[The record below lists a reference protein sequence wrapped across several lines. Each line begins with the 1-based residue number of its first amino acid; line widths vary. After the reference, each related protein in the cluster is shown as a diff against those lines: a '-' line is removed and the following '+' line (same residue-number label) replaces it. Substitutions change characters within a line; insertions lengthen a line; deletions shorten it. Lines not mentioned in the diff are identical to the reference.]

1 MPRLP
6 RPPRWSDSRREA
18 KYETAKIGYDAGLLS
33 FKDFRSATVKLIEAE
48 KKAVANKQKRVADK
62 EAQKEAVKR
71 EKRREAERKRQEE
84 VQRKKE
90 EAQKKKAVVDIRK
103 RVTKAL
109 DKKQH
114 AHIPLTILD
123 QAMGLTDFV
132 RFIISLNKEIVL
144 KIGDVFYVINENT
157 RDKLLQYILGNLTIT
172 NVFED
177 SAGVFS
183 ETYKNLNGDL
193 EVYEFAPEQT
203 YQLEDGGF
211 FKYTH
216 KTVFDLKQ
224 YGVYKTGEA
233 QNHDDCCLVNAL
245 IVGGM
250 EDAKIEAVKQY
261 VKNRFIPQSMMKDI
275 CKEVGIQI
283 HLKKNPGSHKHNTL
297 KYGTEGKIYIIGL
310 LESHY
315 FIINQTKITR
325 YCLENYDA
333 VCNEPRFNEITGKNA
348 KGFYKREERFLDSFD
363 VIKILLENKHL
374 LNELTYSD
382 REVANSQFYNNVKN
396 EVANL
401 EYDEE
406 KCKKTI
412 EYKEAQEK
420 IKYTNLVFDFETYTK
435 ENGTH
440 VPYLVR
446 TYSGLINKVFYGEDC
461 GLKMLFSLS
470 GDTRLI
476 AHNANYD
483 YRFLIQYLTQIKEIA
498 RGNRLISISGMF
510 NKHNIQIKDTYLMI
524 SMPLRNF
531 PKTFGLESVKE
542 VMPYALY
549 NDTQMKNR
557 YVNIQHVLDNYI
569 VEKDKEQFLNN
580 IKRWALQKGDEYD
593 IVEYSSKYCELDCKI
608 LWDGYHK
615 FRQMMLEHTD
625 LDIDNILTVASLSH
639 KYFVKRGCYEG
650 VYELGGS
657 PQLFIQGCVVGGR
670 TMTAENKKIMLN
682 EKVNDFDAVSLY
694 PSAMARMPGFLK
706 GLPKVLANLTYEF
719 LQQQDGYFVEVL
731 VQSVGINRKFP
742 LMSQV
747 NDKGVR
753 MFDNS
758 MVGQIIRVDKTTLE
772 DLIEFQQIK
781 FQVVRGYYFNDGY
794 NTKIGEVIKYLFE
807 KRLELK
813 KIGNPA
819 EMIYKLIMNSGYG
832 KSIMKPVESETKFFD
847 DERSAKVY
855 ITRHYNW
862 ITSFVKFGN
871 KTKVC
876 KMQVLSKH
884 FNIAHVGVCILSMS
898 KRIMNEVMCL
908 AEDNDLDLYY
918 QDTDSM
924 HIKDYDI
931 ATLSSKFADKY
942 GRTLIGKNMGQ
953 FHSDFDLKGCKD
965 IYARRSVFLGKK
977 AYCDEIVGV
986 DVDGN
991 EKVGYHIRMKGIP
1004 DSCLLRTCSDLKYA
1018 NPFEMYVDMY
1028 NGKSIE
1034 FDLTE
1039 SGDKANFKINKNYT
1053 VNTLQEFKRK
1063 LVFVD

>member
-1 MPRLP
+1 MDGAFTYFLDSRQEMPRLP

-483 YRFLIQYLTQIKEIA
+483 YRFLIQYLT
-498 RGNRLISISGMF
+498 SS
-510 NKHNIQIKDTYLMI
+510 
-524 SMPLRNF
+524 
-531 PKTFGLESVKE
+531 
-542 VMPYALY
+542 
-549 NDTQMKNR
+549 
-557 YVNIQHVLDNYI
+557 
-569 VEKDKEQFLNN
+569 NN
-580 IKRWALQKGDEYD
+580 G
-593 IVEYSSKYCELDCKI
+593 
-608 LWDGYHK
+608 
-615 FRQMMLEHTD
+615 
-625 LDIDNILTVASLSH
+625 
-639 KYFVKRGCYEG
+639 
-650 VYELGGS
+650 
-657 PQLFIQGCVVGGR
+657 
-670 TMTAENKKIMLN
+670 
-682 EKVNDFDAVSLY
+682 
-694 PSAMARMPGFLK
+694 
-706 GLPKVLANLTYEF
+706 
-719 LQQQDGYFVEVL
+719 QQ
-731 VQSVGINRKFP
+731 
-742 LMSQV
+742 
-747 NDKGVR
+747 
-753 MFDNS
+753 
-758 MVGQIIRVDKTTLE
+758 
-772 DLIEFQQIK
+772 
-781 FQVVRGYYFNDGY
+781 
-794 NTKIGEVIKYLFE
+794 
-807 KRLELK
+807 
-813 KIGNPA
+813 
-819 EMIYKLIMNSGYG
+819 
-832 KSIMKPVESETKFFD
+832 
-847 DERSAKVY
+847 
-855 ITRHYNW
+855 
-862 ITSFVKFGN
+862 
-871 KTKVC
+871 
-876 KMQVLSKH
+876 
-884 FNIAHVGVCILSMS
+884 
-898 KRIMNEVMCL
+898 
-908 AEDNDLDLYY
+908 
-918 QDTDSM
+918 
-924 HIKDYDI
+924 
-931 ATLSSKFADKY
+931 
-942 GRTLIGKNMGQ
+942 
-953 FHSDFDLKGCKD
+953 
-965 IYARRSVFLGKK
+965 
-977 AYCDEIVGV
+977 
-986 DVDGN
+986 
-991 EKVGYHIRMKGIP
+991 
-1004 DSCLLRTCSDLKYA
+1004 
-1018 NPFEMYVDMY
+1018 
-1028 NGKSIE
+1028 
-1034 FDLTE
+1034 
-1039 SGDKANFKINKNYT
+1039 
-1053 VNTLQEFKRK
+1053 
-1063 LVFVD
+1063 